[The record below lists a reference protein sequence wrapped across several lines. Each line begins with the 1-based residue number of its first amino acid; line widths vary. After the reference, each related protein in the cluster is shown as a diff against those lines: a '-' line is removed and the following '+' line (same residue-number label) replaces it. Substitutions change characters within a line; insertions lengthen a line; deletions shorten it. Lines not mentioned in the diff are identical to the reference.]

1 MPQVIRPKIMPG
13 CPSQVVNC
21 TLSCESDCGG
31 PTELS
36 RTHCS
41 PKHTSVATTSE
52 GGDGGEQVLGS
63 GGKKKRKRTK
73 GPSRRAKDEL
83 RRARF
88 LVDKACRELG
98 ENGPG
103 SRVTVT
109 GPTALAD
116 ADCRIVSC
124 DAATTPECHCTVDC
138 FADDTGHDPW
148 FGWYPGYPMDDE
160 AQPGTLR
167 LALAPRPASERSHL
181 GAASRVSDVVTL
193 SDSSEDEDPAP
204 VCGASPFEKKVT
216 EQLARETAAFAN
228 RPAFARKIPVYAWA
242 AAGSRRVPDRKSV
255 RMYLLRTVLAGANRL
270 TEDDHGDIIGLSD
283 AAPSSSRAADAPTPS
298 RTAACSCPHGSQAAE
313 CPVCQAADR
322 GRVLKLTL
330 GKKAFEVMVT
340 GEKNEEFRLLEIVDA
355 QGNAAPKNGNRSR
368 LFTGVREP
376 RRGGL
381 LHYDLQSPRVYDYVT
396 FYNAAYFDPRVP
408 NFTCKFIST
417 SLVPHGKT
425 KRYSNGLVVRATSQ
439 MAVVKLGPVVH
450 TSPGR

>member
-1 MPQVIRPKIMPG
+1 MLK
-13 CPSQVVNC
+13 
-21 TLSCESDCGG
+21 
-31 PTELS
+31 
-36 RTHCS
+36 
-41 PKHTSVATTSE
+41 KSV
-52 GGDGGEQVLGS
+52 
-63 GGKKKRKRTK
+63 
-73 GPSRRAKDEL
+73 
-83 RRARF
+83 
-88 LVDKACRELG
+88 
-98 ENGPG
+98 
-103 SRVTVT
+103 
-109 GPTALAD
+109 LA
-116 ADCRIVSC
+116 S
-124 DAATTPECHCTVDC
+124 
-138 FADDTGHDPW
+138 
-148 FGWYPGYPMDDE
+148 
-160 AQPGTLR
+160 
-167 LALAPRPASERSHL
+167 APRPASKRSHL
-181 GAASRVSDVVTL
+181 GAASRVSDAVTL
-193 SDSSEDEDPAP
+193 SDSSEDEDPGP
-204 VCGASPFEKKVT
+204 VCGVSPFEKKVT
-216 EQLARETAAFAN
+216 EQLARETAAFAS
-228 RPAFARKIPVYAWA
+228 RPASARKIPVYEWA
-242 AAGSRRVPDRKSV
+242 AAGSRRGPDRKSV

-270 TEDDHGDIIGLSD
+270 IEDSHGDIIGLPD
-283 AAPSSSRAADAPTPS
+283 AAPSSSRAADAPTSS
-298 RTAACSCPHGSQAAE
+298 RTAACSCPHGSKAAE

-330 GKKAFEVMVT
+330 CKKAFEVMVT